1 MLVPAMYQYESATDI
16 HMFPPAWITPPAP
29 TPFHPSRLSQGWAPT
44 VSSLYHTAN
53 SNWLSIL
60 QMVMHI
66 FSVLLFQFFHLFP
79 SPTVSQVCS
88 LCLHLH
94 CCPANRFISTI
105 FLVYVYICINI
116 WHLFFSF
123 WFTSFYIIS
132 SRFIHLIRTDSNV
145 FLFMAG

>member
-105 FLVYVYICINI
+105 FLDYIYICVSM
-116 WHLFFSF
+116 LF
-123 WFTSFYIIS
+123 
-132 SRFIHLIRTDSNV
+132 V
-145 FLFMAG
+145 FLFLDYFTLDNRLYVHPPHWNWLKCVPFYGE